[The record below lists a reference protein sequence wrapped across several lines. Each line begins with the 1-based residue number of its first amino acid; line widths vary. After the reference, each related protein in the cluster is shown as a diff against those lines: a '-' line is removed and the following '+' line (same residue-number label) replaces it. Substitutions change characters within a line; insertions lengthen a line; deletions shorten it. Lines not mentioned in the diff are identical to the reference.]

1 MKKVK
6 KSFQVNTQELLR
18 VQHALKKQNA
28 ELKALH
34 EKEIKMLKRANAL
47 KQFMF
52 SRLQLIIESIQYSI
66 LVIDENDKIEFI
78 NELCCEQF
86 NIEKKTTKWLGCG
99 AKEFLIRILPSYANQ
114 NAVIERVKKFVSA
127 KQIVL
132 GEEVLMKNGQTFL
145 VDFIPL
151 IVNGRSA
158 GRMWI
163 HRNITERKQYEALLK
178 QSHAQYTS
186 IIDNMSDGFCVI
198 DVEGNILEVNDAY
211 CIMSGFSKAD
221 LLKKS
226 VLDVEFFDSGE
237 QMKKKIN
244 ELIKKRSISFDGV
257 LTCTNGEKKYVEV
270 HATYLIEFNY
280 VFAFFKDITQRKS
293 TEKELIKLSKA
304 VMQSPVSII
313 ITDSNGH
320 IEYANPKLLETSG
333 YSLEELIGKT
343 PRLLNSGYH
352 IKEYFENMWDVIL
365 SGNDWVGEIC
375 NKRKNGQT
383 FWENSTISP
392 IVNEHGDITNYVNVK
407 IDITEKKRM
416 VEELIEAKEKAE
428 KSDKLKSE
436 FLSQMSHEIRT
447 PMNALLN
454 FTTLLKGELK
464 KHVTAETIEYIEGIN
479 SSGQRL
485 IRTVDLLLNVSEV
498 LAGTYKATF
507 LEIDLAKGILDKIK
521 NEYLGLVEEK
531 GLQFNLVLNSTS
543 ALITADEYSVYKIF
557 ENLIDNAVKYT
568 AKGAVTIK
576 VEKIDLDLKVS
587 IEDTGIGI
595 SEEFMSNM
603 FKPFTQE
610 DSGYSKKY
618 EGNGLG
624 LTLVKKYC
632 DLNGI
637 GIEVESK
644 KQIGTKFT
652 LTFYKA
658 KQTLRR

>member
-1 MKKVK
+1 MKKAENLFRIK
-6 KSFQVNTQELLR
+6 RQDLLR
-18 VQHALKKQNA
+18 EQYALKKQNA

-34 EKEIKMLKRANAL
+34 EKEIKKL
-47 KQFMF
+47 KQVNAAKQLMF
-52 SRLQLIIESIQYSI
+52 SRLQLIIESIRYSI
-66 LVIDENDKIEFI
+66 LVIDEDDKVEYI
-78 NELCCEQF
+78 NELFCEQF
-86 NIEKKTTKWLGCG
+86 EIEKETTKWLGCE
-99 AKEFLIRILPSYANQ
+99 AEEFLIKILPCYANQ
-114 NAVIERVKKFVSA
+114 NVVLERVKKFVSA

-145 VDFIPL
+145 ADYIPL
-151 IVNGRSA
+151 IVNGRPA

-163 HRNITERKQYEALLK
+163 HRNITERKQYETLLK

-211 CIMSGFSKAD
+211 CVMSGFSKTE

-226 VLDVEFFDSGE
+226 VLDVDFFDPGE

-244 ELIKKRSISFDGV
+244 ELIKIGSLSFDGI
-257 LTCTNGEKKYVEV
+257 LIRTNGERKYVEV
-270 HATYLIEFNY
+270 HATYLKELNY
-280 VFAFFKDITQRKS
+280 VLAFLKDITQRKS
-293 TEKELIKLSKA
+293 SEIELIKLSKA
-304 VMQSPVSII
+304 VMQSPVSIL
-313 ITDSNGH
+313 ITDSNGN
-320 IEYANPKLLETSG
+320 IEYANPKFSETSG

-343 PRLLNSGYH
+343 PRLLNSGCH
-352 IKEYFENMWDVIL
+352 TKEYFENMWDVIL

-383 FWENSTISP
+383 FWESSTISP

-454 FTTLLKGELK
+454 FTNLLRGELK
-464 KHVTAETIEYIEGIN
+464 KNLTAETIEYIEGIN

-498 LAGTYKATF
+498 LAGTYKVTF
-507 LEIDLAKGILDKIK
+507 LEIDLVKEILDKIK
-521 NEYLGLVEEK
+521 NEYLGLAKEK
-531 GLQFNLVLNSTS
+531 GLQFNLVLNSS
-543 ALITADEYSVYKIF
+543 NSQITADEYSIYKIF

-568 AKGAVTIK
+568 TEGAVTIK
-576 VEKIDLDLKVS
+576 VEKNNFDLKVS

-637 GIEVESK
+637 EIEVKSR

-652 LTFYKA
+652 LTFKN
-658 KQTLRR
+658 L